1 MGTFSVPLEVGNLE
15 SSVSAMVDAVVDTG
29 ATYTMLP
36 SSSLNKLS
44 LGPVQQIRFRVAS
57 GEYVNYDTSWAT
69 FAAEG
74 RNGMARVIFGPDELF
89 LFGATTL
96 EDLRLAVDPIEE
108 KLVPVDG
115 LLL

>member
-1 MGTFSVPLEVGNLE
+1 MGTFSVPLEVGSVE
-15 SSVSAMVDAVVDTG
+15 STVTEMVDALVDTG

-36 SSSLNKLS
+36 SSLLNRLS
-44 LGPVQQIRFRVAS
+44 LEPAQQIRFLVAS

-74 RNGMARVIFGPDELF
+74 RSGMARVIFGPEGLF
-89 LFGATTL
+89 LLGATTL

>member
-1 MGTFSVPLEVGNLE
+1 
-15 SSVSAMVDAVVDTG
+15 MVDAVVDTG

-36 SSSLNKLS
+36 SLLYRLS
-44 LGPVQQIRFRVAS
+44 LGPVQPIRFRVAI

-89 LFGATTL
+89 LLGATTL